1 MAFSLTRP
9 PSPSRDGHIS
19 VQGHDDDHLSSAL
32 HAALSSLVPLA
43 GSSAHPDHYHDM
55 IKEKE
60 RAGIDIVVDS
70 DCLSLKG
77 TGADVEPV
85 LLKGHIVLHLT
96 EPTSIKEITLQFKGK
111 AKLPPPSTE
120 T

>member
-9 PSPSRDGHIS
+9 PSPSPEGHIS
-19 VQGHDDDHLSSAL
+19 EGHDDDHFSSAL
-32 HAALSSLVPLA
+32 HAALSSFVP
-43 GSSAHPDHYHDM
+43 GSSAHPDHHPDM

-77 TGADVEPV
+77 IGADVEPV
-85 LLKGHIVLHLT
+85 SLKGHIILHLT
-96 EPTSIKEITLQFKGK
+96 EPTSIKEITLQFRGK
-111 AKLPPPSTE
+111 AKIPLQSAE

>member
-1 MAFSLTRP
+1 MTFSLTRP
-9 PSPSRDGHIS
+9 PSPSEEHIS
-19 VQGHDDDHLSSAL
+19 EGHDDDHLSSAL
-32 HAALSSLVPLA
+32 HAALSSFVP
-43 GSSAHPDHYHDM
+43 SSSVHPDHHHEM

-77 TGADVEPV
+77 VGADVEPV
-85 LLKGHIVLHLT
+85 SLKGYIVLHLK
-96 EPTSIKEITLQFKGK
+96 EPTSIKEITLQFRGK
-111 AKLPPPSTE
+111 VKLPLPSAE